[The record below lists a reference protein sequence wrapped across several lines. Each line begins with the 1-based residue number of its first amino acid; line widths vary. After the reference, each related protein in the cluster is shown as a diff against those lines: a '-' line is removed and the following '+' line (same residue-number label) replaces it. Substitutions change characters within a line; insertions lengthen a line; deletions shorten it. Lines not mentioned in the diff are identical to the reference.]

1 MVSGVE
7 PDIVCGWTT
16 VWVGIDSEAM
26 TIIYIIL
33 AAAFSSM
40 AGTGIPGSA
49 GWALLSGVAAAFAVL
64 GPVPSLAFVLLA
76 VGWSVGRKIGLGNS
90 VGQALIGST
99 PDPWAGEW
107 WQVGPLLKYTW
118 LSVLALGTLRG
129 LMLVPAVLLADAY
142 YWLPLAMCIGT
153 VAAVGIGR
161 LLVVYAGRKADDGWA
176 LQEWYPLIA
185 LAPVLL

>member
-1 MVSGVE
+1 
-7 PDIVCGWTT
+7 
-16 VWVGIDSEAM
+16 M
-26 TIIYIIL
+26 TILYIII
-33 AAAFSSM
+33 AAVLSRL
-40 AGTGIPGSA
+40 AGTGILGS
-49 GWALLSGVAAAFAVL
+49 GLWALFSGISASLAVL

-76 VGWSVGRKIGLGNS
+76 VGWSVGRKVGLGNS
-90 VGQALIGST
+90 VGPALIGST
-99 PDPWAGEW
+99 PDPLAGEW

-129 LMLVPAVLLADAY
+129 LILVPAVLLADAY

-185 LAPVLL
+185 LAPVLI